1 MAAPSGLFSAMPLN
15 ITLFFTAILIWGSTW
30 YAITFQLGAVD
41 PSVSIGYRFLL
52 AGSVLLG
59 WLVLRR
65 QPVWPARGTWQLI
78 AGAGLLNFSLNYLL
92 VYKATVLLPSGLVA
106 VAGSALSL
114 MNVLNAR
121 IFLKQPLRP
130 AVLLGGCLG
139 LSGVLML
146 FLPELDGGSLAGGAL
161 VGLGLMMLSNYS
173 ASLGNMVVSTARR
186 AGMPLIVLTGWAMV
200 IGAGLMLALA
210 ALRGADFAV
219 SLTTPYLLSLLYL
232 ALFGSI
238 AAFLCYFT
246 LLSRIGADR
255 AGYVS
260 IMTPVV
266 ALVISTLF
274 EGYHWTPIG
283 LAGLVLALLG
293 NLLVMAPPGFFTRQP
308 AKRHA

>member
-1 MAAPSGLFSAMPLN
+1 MPLN
-15 ITLFFTAILIWGSTW
+15 VTLFFTAVLIWGSTW

-65 QPVWPARGTWQLI
+65 QPLWPARGTWRLI

-121 IFLKQPLRP
+121 LFLKQPLRP

-139 LSGVLML
+139 LAGVLML
-146 FLPELDGGSLAGGAL
+146 FSPELDGGSLAGGAL
-161 VGLGLMMLSNYS
+161 VGLCLMMLSNYS
-173 ASLGNMVVSTARR
+173 ASLGNMVVSTARKS
-186 AGMPLIVLTGWAMV
+186 GMPLIGLTGWAMV
-200 IGAGLMLALA
+200 TGAGLMLALA
-210 ALRGADFAV
+210 ALRGADFSV
-219 SLTTPYLLSLLYL
+219 SLTAPYVLSLLYL

-274 EGYHWTPIG
+274 EGYHWTPTG

-293 NLLVMAPPGFFTRQP
+293 NLLVMAPTGLFTRQP
-308 AKRHA
+308 AKGHA

>member
-200 IGAGLMLALA
+200 IGAGLMLTLA

>member
-1 MAAPSGLFSAMPLN
+1 MPLN
-15 ITLFFTAILIWGSTW
+15 IALFLATILIWGSTW

-65 QPVWPARGTWQLI
+65 QPLWPARKTWPLI

-114 MNVLNAR
+114 MNVLNSR
-121 IFLKQPLRP
+121 LFLKQPLRP

-139 LSGVLML
+139 LVGVLLL
-146 FLPELDGGSLAGGAL
+146 FSPELEGGSLVSGAL
-161 VGLGLMMLSNYS
+161 AGLGLMMLSNYS

-186 AGMPLIVLTGWAMV
+186 GGMPLIALTGWGMV
-200 IGAGLMLALA
+200 TGAALMLGLA
-210 ALRGADFAV
+210 AVRGADFSV
-219 SLTTPYLLSLLYL
+219 SLTAPYLLSLLYL

-246 LLSRIGADR
+246 LLGRMGADR

-266 ALVISTLF
+266 ALLISTLF
-274 EGYHWTPIG
+274 EGYHWTPAGI
-283 LAGLVLALLG
+283 AGLVLALAG
-293 NLLVMAPPGFFTRQP
+293 NLLVMAPTSLFSRVP
-308 AKRHA
+308 AKGHA

>member
-1 MAAPSGLFSAMPLN
+1 MPLN
-15 ITLFFTAILIWGSTW
+15 IILFFTAILIWGSTW

-65 QPVWPARGTWQLI
+65 QPLWPARGTWRLI

-114 MNVLNAR
+114 MNLLNAR
-121 IFLKQPLRP
+121 LFLKQPLRP

-139 LSGVLML
+139 LAGVLML
-146 FLPELDGGSLAGGAL
+146 FSPELDGGSLAGGAL

-186 AGMPLIVLTGWAMV
+186 AGMPLIGLTGWSMV
-200 IGAGLMLALA
+200 TGAGLMLALA
-210 ALRGADFAV
+210 ALRGADFSV
-219 SLTTPYLLSLLYL
+219 SFTGPYILSLLYL

-274 EGYHWTPIG
+274 EGYHWTAAG

-293 NLLVMAPPGFFTRQP
+293 NLLVMAPSGLFTRQTV
-308 AKRHA
+308 KGHA

>member
-1 MAAPSGLFSAMPLN
+1 MAAPPRSSAVMPLN
-15 ITLFFTAILIWGSTW
+15 IALFFTTVLIWGSTW

-41 PSVSIGYRFLL
+41 PSVSIGYRFML
-52 AGSVLLG
+52 AGLVLLG

-65 QPVWPARGTWQLI
+65 QPLWPARGTWRLI

-114 MNVLNAR
+114 MNVLNSR
-121 IFLKQPLRP
+121 LFLKQALRP

-139 LSGVLML
+139 LAGVLML
-146 FLPELDGGSLAGGAL
+146 FSPELDGGSMAGGAL

-173 ASLGNMVVSTARR
+173 ASLGNMVVSTARKS
-186 AGMPLIVLTGWAMV
+186 GMPLIGLTGWGMV
-200 IGAGLMLALA
+200 TGAGLMLALA
-210 ALRGADFAV
+210 ALRGADFSV
-219 SLTTPYLLSLLYL
+219 SLTVPYMISLVYL

-274 EGYHWTPIG
+274 EGYHWTPVGLTG
-283 LAGLVLALLG
+283 LALALAG
-293 NLLVMAPPGFFTRQP
+293 NLLVMAPPGLLTRQP
-308 AKRHA
+308 AKGHA